1 MALLDWEEGLFN
13 GLRALHARVVLRP
26 RQRARA
32 AVAAHLGDLRG
43 PLFLFAQMLAGRPV
57 ALFETPNRV
66 LCDAERIFLPPS
78 FSRAGQTDANVDFY
92 WLKTALGAL
101 ALRRRPA
108 AAPTAELAALLVD
121 DLAALPGLVLLLER
135 LGAEL
140 GAESLWQHLGL
151 PLPGSASGDAT
162 PADPLLRDS
171 PVPDAAPRDEITEVD
186 GKGQTG
192 VEVRDGDDDQPPQ
205 ADMPFHTFEKVEALE
220 EYTGL
225 PRRTDDDDELDEH
238 REALREVDMK
248 HVVRTRERPHSIY
261 RSDIVLDG
269 LGLEVGGAGPADGI
283 PYPEWNYRT
292 RTYRDGWC
300 RVAETE
306 SDASDAAWVHA
317 VERRHRGLVLD
328 LKKRFAAT
336 ANEWLAQ
343 RRQPYGPELDL
354 DAVVA
359 AEVERR
365 IGHTPDERWY
375 VDRHRSLHDVAALIL
390 LDQSLSTD
398 AWLDN
403 ARVLDTVR
411 ETIFCVGEVL
421 DDFVDHF
428 AVAAFQSNTRRHCGF
443 RWLKRFDARW
453 SKTRGRLG
461 ALQAEGYTR
470 IGPALRHAHECLGR
484 IDAARRIVIL
494 VTDGR
499 PCDYDRYEGEYGI
512 RDVARAIDVGRN
524 HGIATH
530 AFAIDRRAREH
541 FPRMFRDRSYHVV
554 PQPRALVRN
563 MCDLFLR
570 LEAG

>member
-1 MALLDWEEGLFN
+1 MALLDWEESLFN

-26 RQRARA
+26 RREARA
-32 AVAAHLGDLRG
+32 AVEARLADLRG

-66 LCDAERIFLPPS
+66 LCDGERVFLPPA
-78 FSRAGQTDANVDFY
+78 FARAGSAGGNADFY
-92 WLKTALGAL
+92 WLKTAVGAL
-101 ALRRRPA
+101 ALRRGADATPA
-108 AAPTAELAALLVD
+108 PGLADRLVA
-121 DLAALPGLVLLLER
+121 DLEALPGLALLLRR

-140 GAESLWQHLGL
+140 GDELLWQHLGL
-151 PLPGSASGDAT
+151 PAPGAPPREDGAG
-162 PADPLLRDS
+162 RDR
-171 PVPDAAPRDEITEVD
+171 PDAPTAAGVGDDVTEIE

-192 VEVRDGDDDQPPQ
+192 VEVRDGDDEPPPQ
-205 ADMPFHTFEKVEALE
+205 ADMPFHTFEKVEAIE

-225 PRRTDDDDELDEH
+225 PRRTDDDDELDDH

-248 HVVRTRERPHSIY
+248 QVVRTRERPRSIY

-269 LGLEVGGAGPADGI
+269 IGLEVGGAEPAGGI

-292 RTYRDGWC
+292 RSYRADWC
-300 RVAETE
+300 RVAE
-306 SDASDAAWVHA
+306 SDAGAADAAWLHA

-328 LKKRFAAT
+328 LKKRFAAA
-336 ANEWLAQ
+336 ANQWLAQ
-343 RRQPYGPELDL
+343 HRQPYGAELDL

-365 IGHTPDERWY
+365 IGHVPDERWY
-375 VDRHRSLHDVAALIL
+375 VDRHRALHDVAALIL

-398 AWLDN
+398 SWIDDV
-403 ARVLDTVR
+403 RVLDTVR

-421 DDFVDHF
+421 EEFVDRF
-428 AVAAFQSNTRRHCGF
+428 AVAAFQSNTRRHCSF
-443 RWLKRFDARW
+443 HWVKRFGANWR
-453 SKTRGRLG
+453 TARGRLG

-470 IGPALRHAHECLGR
+470 IGPALRHAHECLAR
-484 IDAARRIVIL
+484 VDAARRVVIL

-512 RDVARAIDVGRN
+512 RDVARAIDVGRRN
-524 HGIATH
+524 GIATH
-530 AFAIDRRAREH
+530 AFAVDRRAREH

-554 PQPRALVRN
+554 PQPRALVRS
-563 MCDLFLR
+563 MCDLFLH